1 MNKLKKAVYYIVKRS
16 YNVKTNMERIGQVFI
31 MIKRILTL
39 RVVFD
44 NILGSQ
50 KYKRRQRYLKKV
62 YAFWE
67 SASCKAIDE
76 YDQMF
81 KKITY

>member
-1 MNKLKKAVYYIVKRS
+1 MLKQIWK
-16 YNVKTNMERIGQVFI
+16 RIGQVFI

-50 KYKRRQRYLKKV
+50 KYKKKTKIPK
-62 YAFWE
+62 E
-67 SASCKAIDE
+67 SICVLGISKL
-76 YDQMF
+76 
-81 KKITY
+81 

>member
-16 YNVKTNMERIGQVFI
+16 YNVKTNMEKDWTGIYND
-31 MIKRILTL
+31 KRILTL

-50 KYKRRQRYLKKV
+50 KYKKETKIPK
-62 YAFWE
+62 E
-67 SASCKAIDE
+67 SICVLGISKL
-76 YDQMF
+76 
-81 KKITY
+81 

>member
-1 MNKLKKAVYYIVKRS
+1 MLKQIWK
-16 YNVKTNMERIGQVFI
+16 RIGQVFI

-50 KYKRRQRYLKKV
+50 KYKK
-62 YAFWE
+62 E
-67 SASCKAIDE
+67 T
-76 YDQMF
+76 
-81 KKITY
+81 KIPKRKYMRFGNQQVVKR

>member
-1 MNKLKKAVYYIVKRS
+1 MLKQIWK
-16 YNVKTNMERIGQVFI
+16 RIGQVFI

-50 KYKRRQRYLKKV
+50 KYKKETKIPK
-62 YAFWE
+62 E
-67 SASCKAIDE
+67 SICVLGISCKAIDE

>member
-16 YNVKTNMERIGQVFI
+16 YNVKQIWKRIGQVFI

-50 KYKRRQRYLKKV
+50 KYKKETKIPK
-62 YAFWE
+62 E
-67 SASCKAIDE
+67 SICVLGISKL
-76 YDQMF
+76 
-81 KKITY
+81 